1 MQYILSFTII
11 SFCLLVISWGLRVYK
26 ENRKLEK
33 QLRKFHDEEY

>member
-33 QLRKFHDEEY
+33 QLRKLQDDD